1 MALNETHRVEVTSW
15 VESAQTPGSDFPI
28 QNLPFG
34 VFRRTGRHEP
44 PRVGVAIGDQ
54 IVDVAACVDEG
65 LLSGVSLEAGE
76 RCRLPQLNDL
86 MALGPEPTSAL
97 RRALGDLL
105 RVDSAAYHDRPG
117 IARRVLVPM
126 YEAELRLPAVIGDYT
141 DFYASIDHARNIG
154 GMFRPND
161 PLLPN
166 YKYVP
171 IGYHGRAS
179 SIVPTGS
186 FIQRPS
192 GQIRD
197 DPSAPPVFGPSRRL
211 DYEVEVGAFIGPGNA
226 LGQPIPIERAEDHV
240 FGLCL
245 VNDWSARDI
254 QT

>member
-86 MALGPEPTSAL
+86 MALGPVPTSAL

-105 RVDSAAYHDRPG
+105 RVDSAA
-117 IARRVLVPM
+117 
-126 YEAELRLPAVIGDYT
+126 
-141 DFYASIDHARNIG
+141 
-154 GMFRPND
+154 
-161 PLLPN
+161 
-166 YKYVP
+166 
-171 IGYHGRAS
+171 
-179 SIVPTGS
+179 
-186 FIQRPS
+186 
-192 GQIRD
+192 
-197 DPSAPPVFGPSRRL
+197 
-211 DYEVEVGAFIGPGNA
+211 
-226 LGQPIPIERAEDHV
+226 
-240 FGLCL
+240 
-245 VNDWSARDI
+245 
-254 QT
+254 